1 MNYHLKLATSC
12 GGYGRPRGCYT
23 CPPSFAP
30 RHRPQP
36 PRARVLEPPT
46 QVPHGALV
54 PPHRSL
60 RARPPAPR
68 ASRARLVTAAANHGF
83 VAAAHGS
90 LRWTAAPGMNHSMVN
105 GSQVGLFDV
114 QMFMAK
120 QEPRNA
126 GASPAGGGAGGDVK
140 PVVAGGGGGDKP
152 ADLSSI
158 SGVGVSGGH
167 ASGGRA
173 QSPAVSPQAQQQMQQ
188 QMTWKYVQVVQS
200 LIERC
205 LQSHMSQVRVR
216 VPRVH
221 TC

>member
-1 MNYHLKLATSC
+1 
-12 GGYGRPRGCYT
+12 
-23 CPPSFAP
+23 
-30 RHRPQP
+30 
-36 PRARVLEPPT
+36 
-46 QVPHGALV
+46 
-54 PPHRSL
+54 
-60 RARPPAPR
+60 
-68 ASRARLVTAAANHGF
+68 
-83 VAAAHGS
+83 
-90 LRWTAAPGMNHSMVN
+90 MVN

-126 GASPAGGGAGGDVK
+126 GASPAGGGAGSDVK
-140 PVVAGGGGGDKP
+140 PVVAGGGGGDTL